1 MKKENKIVIIIIF
14 CLIMIDQFSKFLL
27 SNKSWTIQN
36 QDNGYHIMISI
47 IIVIMIFRYIF
58 SNNIYIKKRTKIVL
72 SFAIAGAISNVIDR
86 IWNNSVILIINI
98 GHHIEIN
105 IAYIY
110 IIIAWLGMALIMTNN
125 TVKMIYEHKNKA
137 ERNNIKNENKNR

>member
-14 CLIMIDQFSKFLL
+14 CLIMIDQISKFLL